1 MLNPFS
7 AQQRKKHV
15 MGHTF
20 EYKPSDHLSCAQAFF
35 MSLLSDYCIQ
45 KIFEIY
51 FLKVFNLLTKIN
63 AIEIIPGCCFA
74 MNGTEIDH
82 FQTHVHIL
90 AAAVAD
96 VTLSLD

>member
-1 MLNPFS
+1 M
-7 AQQRKKHV
+7 
-15 MGHTF
+15 
-20 EYKPSDHLSCAQAFF
+20 
-35 MSLLSDYCIQ
+35 
-45 KIFEIY
+45 
-51 FLKVFNLLTKIN
+51 LTKIN

>member
-1 MLNPFS
+1 MSYRFS

-51 FLKVFNLLTKIN
+51 F
-63 AIEIIPGCCFA
+63 
-74 MNGTEIDH
+74 
-82 FQTHVHIL
+82 
-90 AAAVAD
+90 
-96 VTLSLD
+96 

>member
-1 MLNPFS
+1 MLGSEKNMEWGILLNTSLQITCLVLKPFS
-7 AQQRKKHV
+7 CLFFPTTVFKK
-15 MGHTF
+15 
-20 EYKPSDHLSCAQAFF
+20 YSR
-35 MSLLSDYCIQ
+35 Y
-45 KIFEIY
+45 IFKS
-51 FLKVFNLLTKIN
+51 FLLTKIN

>member
-35 MSLLSDYCIQ
+35 ISSFRLLYSKNIRDI
-45 KIFEIY
+45 